1 MSRDF
6 YSYDPQ
12 DMRAA
17 APRAPHRHREP
28 EPSETRTGRG
38 SGDAPHADRHEPK
51 ARERNALKPER
62 EDSPR
67 AYYVRDREY
76 LLRES
81 EVHTL
86 SELGRFRVVAPSDL
100 AKHAYAGDSARME
113 RDIRRLKQQSLLTE
127 KTLEISGKK
136 TLRVL
141 TLTKQGAKLLRK
153 TNRLPDEQEIYH
165 GLVKPREAKHDAD
178 LYRLYQKEASRIE
191 RAGGKPLRV
200 ILDYELKRD
209 LYRDLVAL
217 GPQKD
222 DPDAKGLIAEKHH
235 LQAVNGKI
243 PLPDLRIE
251 YENAQGELS
260 RVDLELATRHYR
272 PRGLAAKAR
281 AGFSLYSHPEDASRL
296 RRILN
301 DQDLTEGILA
311 L

>member
-12 DMRAA
+12 DPRDA
-17 APRAPHRHREP
+17 APRAPHRHRAP

-38 SGDAPHADRHEPK
+38 SGDAPHPDRQEPE
-51 ARERNALKPER
+51 ARERSVLKPER

-100 AKHAYAGDSARME
+100 AKYGYAGDSARME
-113 RDIRRLKQQSLLTE
+113 RDIRRLKEQSLLTE

-178 LYRLYQKEASRIE
+178 LYRLYQKEANRIE

-200 ILDYELKRD
+200 ILDYELKRE

-222 DPDAKGLIAEKHH
+222 DPDAKELIAEKHH

-301 DQDLTEGILA
+301 DQDLTAGILA

>member
-6 YSYDPQ
+6 YSYEPQ
-12 DMRAA
+12 DLRDA

-38 SGDAPHADRHEPK
+38 PGDAPHPDRQEPE
-51 ARERNALKPER
+51 ARERSVLKPER
-62 EDSPR
+62 EVSPR
-67 AYYVRDREY
+67 AYYVRNREY

-113 RDIRRLKQQSLLTE
+113 RDIRRLKLQSLLTE

-136 TLRVL
+136 TLRVI

-217 GPQKD
+217 GPHKD

-235 LQAVNGKI
+235 LQTVNGKI

-251 YENAQGELS
+251 YENTQGELD

-281 AGFSLYSHPEDASRL
+281 AGFSLYSYPEEAPRL

-301 DQDLTEGILA
+301 EQDLTRGIFA

>member
-12 DMRAA
+12 DPRDA

-28 EPSETRTGRG
+28 KPSETRTGRG
-38 SGDAPHADRHEPK
+38 SGDAPHADRHEPE
-51 ARERNALKPER
+51 ARERNVLKPER

-100 AKHAYAGDSARME
+100 AKHAYAGDSARMV
-113 RDIRRLKQQSLLTE
+113 RDIRRLKQQSLLTQ

-136 TLRVL
+136 TLRVI

-178 LYRLYQKEASRIE
+178 LYRLYQKETSRIE

-222 DPDAKGLIAEKHH
+222 DPDAKELIAEKHH
-235 LQAVNGKI
+235 LHAVNGKI
-243 PLPDLRIE
+243 PLSDLRIE

-281 AGFSLYSHPEDASRL
+281 AGFSLYSHPEEASRM

-301 DQDLTEGILA
+301 DQDLTAGILA

>member
-12 DMRAA
+12 DPPDA

-38 SGDAPHADRHEPK
+38 SGDTSHPDRQEPE
-51 ARERNALKPER
+51 ARERSILKPER
-62 EDSPR
+62 DDSPR

-86 SELGRFRVVAPSDL
+86 GELGRFRVLAPSDL
-100 AKHAYAGDSARME
+100 TKHGYAGDSARME
-113 RDIRRLKQQSLLTE
+113 RDIRRLKQQSLLSE
-127 KTLEISGKK
+127 RTLEISGKK

-222 DPDAKGLIAEKHH
+222 DPDAKELIAEKHH
-235 LQAVNGKI
+235 LHAVNGKI

-281 AGFSLYSHPEDASRL
+281 AGFSLYSHPEEASRL

-301 DQDLTEGILA
+301 EQDLTAGIFA

>member
-12 DMRAA
+12 DTRDA
-17 APRAPHRHREP
+17 APRAPELP
-28 EPSETRTGRG
+28 ETWTDRG
-38 SGDAPHADRHEPK
+38 SGDAPHTDRKAPE
-51 ARERNALKPER
+51 ARERSVLKPER

-67 AYYVRDREY
+67 AYYVRDRAY
-76 LLRES
+76 LLRDS
-81 EVHTL
+81 EALTL
-86 SELGRFRVVAPSDL
+86 TELGRFRVVAPSDL
-100 AKHAYAGDSARME
+100 AKYGYSGDSARME
-113 RDIRRLKQQSLLTE
+113 RDIRRLKEQSLLTE

-136 TLRVL
+136 TLRVI

-209 LYRDLVAL
+209 LNRDLVTL

-222 DPDAKGLIAEKHH
+222 DPDAKELIAEKHH

-260 RVDLELATRHYR
+260 RLDLELATRHYR

-281 AGFSLYSHPEDASRL
+281 AGFSLYSHPEEASRL

-301 DQDLTEGILA
+301 DRDLTAGILA

>member
-12 DMRAA
+12 DPRDA
-17 APRAPHRHREP
+17 APRAPRRHRAP
-28 EPSETRTGRG
+28 EPSETQTGRG
-38 SGDAPHADRHEPK
+38 SGDAPHPDRQEPD
-51 ARERNALKPER
+51 ARERTVLKPER

-86 SELGRFRVVAPSDL
+86 GELGRFRVVAPTDL
-100 AKHAYAGDSARME
+100 AKYGYAGDSARME
-113 RDIRRLKQQSLLTE
+113 RDIRRLKEQSLLTE
-127 KTLEISGKK
+127 KTLEISGKN
-136 TLRVL
+136 TLRVI

-209 LYRDLVAL
+209 LYRDIVAL
-217 GPQKD
+217 GPHKD
-222 DPDAKGLIAEKHH
+222 DPDVKGLIAEKHH

-281 AGFSLYSHPEDASRL
+281 AGFSLYSHPEEASRL

-301 DQDLTEGILA
+301 DQDLTAGILA

>member
-12 DMRAA
+12 DPRDA

-38 SGDAPHADRHEPK
+38 SGDASHPDRQEPE
-51 ARERNALKPER
+51 ARERSVLKPER

-100 AKHAYAGDSARME
+100 AKYGYAGDSARME
-113 RDIRRLKQQSLLTE
+113 RDIRRLKEQSLLTE

-222 DPDAKGLIAEKHH
+222 DPDAKELIAEKHH

>member
-12 DMRAA
+12 DPRDA
-17 APRAPHRHREP
+17 APRTPRHRKP
-28 EPSETRTGRG
+28 EPSETWTGRG
-38 SGDAPHADRHEPK
+38 SGDAPHPDRQEPE
-51 ARERNALKPER
+51 ARERNVPKPER
-62 EDSPR
+62 DVSPR

-113 RDIRRLKQQSLLTE
+113 RDIRRLQQQSLLTE

-136 TLRVL
+136 TLRVI
-141 TLTKQGAKLLRK
+141 TLSKQGAKLLRK
-153 TNRLPDEQEIYH
+153 TNRLTDEQEIYH

-217 GPQKD
+217 GPRKD
-222 DPDAKGLIAEKHH
+222 DPDAKELIAEKHH
-235 LQAVNGKI
+235 LHAVNGKV

-251 YENAQGELS
+251 YENAHGEIN

-281 AGFSLYSHPEDASRL
+281 AGFSLYSHPEEASRL

-301 DQDLTEGILA
+301 DQDLTAGILA

>member
-6 YSYDPQ
+6 YPYDPQ
-12 DMRAA
+12 DLRDA

-28 EPSETRTGRG
+28 EPSENRTGRG
-38 SGDAPHADRHEPK
+38 SGDTPHPDLQEPE
-51 ARERNALKPER
+51 AREPSVLKPER

-67 AYYVRDREY
+67 AYYVRNLEY

-100 AKHAYAGDSARME
+100 AKYAYAGDSARME

-136 TLRVL
+136 TLRVI

-178 LYRLYQKEASRIE
+178 LYRLYQKEASRVE
-191 RAGGKPLRV
+191 RAGGKSLRV

-217 GPQKD
+217 GPLKD

-281 AGFSLYSHPEDASRL
+281 AGFSLYSHPEEASRL
-296 RRILN
+296 RRILH
-301 DQDLTEGILA
+301 DQDLTAGIFA